1 MTVQKFKR
9 RPSGLDY
16 VDNAFELQK
25 DIMNLASKLSARW
38 ARIYTQPIDRMACL
52 QADLVNMAYSIQVTH
67 YEDYI
72 TKRWLIMM
80 SKAVLTALERRV
92 MDMVRVLYMNPSKCF
107 SRKNGKNY
115 TRNEAIKMLDNKLEE
130 LGVNYQRQYDL
141 LKGVLSADKKKYEK
155 LKVEDISDREVLE
168 MLISKGIQCVF
179 E

>member
-1 MTVQKFKR
+1 
-9 RPSGLDY
+9 
-16 VDNAFELQK
+16 
-25 DIMNLASKLSARW
+25 
-38 ARIYTQPIDRMACL
+38 
-52 QADLVNMAYSIQVTH
+52 
-67 YEDYI
+67 
-72 TKRWLIMM
+72 
-80 SKAVLTALERRV
+80 
-92 MDMVRVLYMNPSKCF
+92 MNPSKCF

-130 LGVNYQRQYDL
+130 LGVNYQRKYDL